1 MRGQKVTRS
10 EKTFQFD
17 QISASDNLTS
27 LAVTE
32 FLPNLL
38 DSIGDGLWLLDHQ
51 AYSLWLNQ
59 RQADLLGRS
68 PAEVIGK
75 RLWDFYPEWQG
86 GEFQIAWRSAIA
98 SRQTR
103 SFEYFCPK
111 QKIWLEIRLHPRSG
125 GVLLY
130 IIDISDRKR
139 IEAEREE
146 QRQFFERLLAHS
158 PSLLYVY
165 DRIEDKYLYLG
176 SRVREEIGYP
186 AEIVSAMGS
195 VFIEHVLHPDDR
207 PRAEQHRERLRC
219 SPDNTPIEFEYRIRH
234 GNGRWRWFSS
244 REVVFRRTESGQ
256 VQQVLGIARDITE
269 RVAIE
274 KALQVSEARFR
285 LAARAIHGVI
295 YDWNVPTGE
304 VYRSEG
310 LEKLLGF
317 APENVPATREWW
329 LDRIHPEDYERLKAV
344 YFNLSED
351 CYESEYRVRHRD
363 GHWVDVW
370 DRSYLIRDEGG
381 KLIRVV
387 GCTSDISDRVRVKEQ
402 MQNRTEELTRL
413 NALLLKTTAEVE
425 KHNRELEEFTH
436 AISHDLKAPLRAIS
450 HLSQWIEDDLEGKLD
465 EETGNY
471 MKLLRGRVYRMEN
484 LINGLLKYSRAGR
497 LKNRL
502 ETVAVDRLLLEI
514 ITRLDP
520 LGTFHW
526 EFQGE
531 MPTLLA
537 QRSALEQVFGHLF
550 ENAIKHHDRA
560 RGEVT
565 ISVLDRGQFYEF
577 SVRDDGPGIAPEHH
591 QRVFALFRTL
601 EARDKTEYTGIGLAI
616 VKKIIE
622 QKGGQIAIESTGERG
637 ATFRF
642 TWPKSSVTP
651 AT

>member
-1 MRGQKVTRS
+1 MHGQKVTRS
-10 EKTFQFD
+10 EKTRQFD
-17 QISASDNLTS
+17 RIAASDGLTS

-32 FLPNLL
+32 FLPNIL
-38 DSIGDGLWLLDHQ
+38 DSIGDGLWLLDNQ

-59 RQADLLGRS
+59 RQADLLGES
-68 PAEVIGK
+68 PAGAIGK

-86 GEFQIAWRSAIA
+86 GEFQIAWQSAIA

-103 SFEYFCPK
+103 KFEYFCPK
-111 QKIWLEIRLHPRSG
+111 QKIWLEIRIHPRSG
-125 GVLLY
+125 GILLY

-139 IEAEREE
+139 IEEERER
-146 QRQFFERLLAHS
+146 QRQFFERLIVNS
-158 PSLLYVY
+158 PNLWYLY
-165 DRIEDKYLYLG
+165 DPIEKKYLYFG
-176 SRVREEIGYP
+176 SRVGEDIGYP
-186 AEIVSAMGS
+186 AETIAAMGPT
-195 VFIEHVLHPDDR
+195 FIEQVLHPDDR

-219 SPDNTPIEFEYRIRH
+219 SPDNTPLDFEYRLRH

-244 REVVFRRTESGQ
+244 REVVFSRTESGR

-269 RVAIE
+269 RIAIE
-274 KALQVSEARFR
+274 NALQLSEARFR
-285 LAARAIHGVI
+285 LVARAIHGVI

-310 LEKLLGF
+310 LEKLVGF

-329 LDRIHPEDYERLKAV
+329 LDRIHPEDHERLQEV
-344 YFNLSED
+344 YFDLSED
-351 CYESEYRVRHRD
+351 CYESEYRVQHRD
-363 GHWVDVW
+363 GHWVNVW
-370 DRSYLIRDEGG
+370 DRSYLIRDERGN
-381 KLIRVV
+381 LIRVV

-402 MQNRTEELTRL
+402 LQTRAEELTRL
-413 NALLLKTTAEVE
+413 NTLLLKTTAEVE
-425 KHNRELEEFTH
+425 KHNHELEEFTY

-450 HLSQWIEDDLEGKLD
+450 HLSQWIEDDLDGKLD

-502 ETVAVDRLLLEI
+502 ETVAVARLFREI
-514 ITRLDP
+514 IARLDP
-520 LGTFHW
+520 LGSFSW

-531 MPTLLA
+531 MPTLLT

-550 ENAIKHHDRA
+550 ENAIKHHDRS
-560 RGEVT
+560 RGQVT
-565 ISVLDRGQFYEF
+565 VSVLDRGQFYEF

-622 QKGGQIAIESTGERG
+622 QKGGQIAIESTGDRG
-637 ATFRF
+637 TTFRF
-642 TWPKSSVTP
+642 TWPKSIVNPET
-651 AT
+651 